1 VIARRR
7 AVVVAT
13 LATAALAHAVR
24 AQSLAARVDAVRDGS
39 VILSFAGR
47 PGLCGDGGDMIW
59 FGDRMYG
66 IGQFGHF
73 RGDTPPCYAGPVEVT
88 IGRASGETISIRTRV
103 GRRAS
108 LSSDATTLGT
118 VSARDAAAFFFAQS
132 RAILGRRNGEQA
144 LIAAV
149 VADSVSVTA
158 PLLQVIRDGN
168 VRLDLRQFATML
180 LGDSDEPDSH
190 TALRGVISD
199 ADLPGDVRGSAIIAL
214 GQRDIALTDAEFL
227 ERQYATLGPKLRDNV
242 FLALSRSDDPRI
254 YRWLAGKALDASEAT
269 DTRKQAL
276 FWLGQ
281 GGMPTAE
288 LVGLYD
294 HLEPRELRE
303 HFTFVLSQR
312 KDDQAVDK
320 LIDIVNHERDK
331 GVRSQALFWLG
342 QSKEP
347 RARAFLRDLILKEE
361 P

>member
-1 VIARRR
+1 M
-7 AVVVAT
+7 
-13 LATAALAHAVR
+13 LATVALAHEVDP
-24 AQSLAARVDAVRDGS
+24 QSLDARVGAVRDGS
-39 VILSFAGR
+39 VVMSFAGR

-66 IGQFGHF
+66 FGQVGHF
-73 RGDTPPCYAGPVEVT
+73 RGETPLCNAGPVQVT
-88 IGRASGETISIRTRV
+88 IGRVGGETISIRTRV
-103 GRRAS
+103 GRVS
-108 LSSDATTLGT
+108 PSSDATNLGA
-118 VSARDAAAFFFAQS
+118 VPARDAAAFFFAQS
-132 RAILGRRNGEQA
+132 RAILGHRNAEQA

-158 PLLQVIRDGN
+158 PLLQVVRDGN
-168 VRLDLRQFATML
+168 ARLDLRQFAAML
-180 LGDSDEPDSH
+180 LSDADEPDSH

-199 ADLPGDVRGSAIIAL
+199 PELPGDVRGSAIIAL
-214 GQRDIALTDAEFL
+214 GQRDIALADAEFL
-227 ERQYATLGPKLRDNV
+227 ERQYTTLGPNLRDNV

-254 YRWLAGKALDASEAT
+254 YRWLAGRALDANET
-269 DTRKQAL
+269 TETRKQAL

-281 GGMPTAE
+281 GAMPSHD
-288 LVGLYD
+288 LVELYD
-294 HLEPRELRE
+294 QLGPRELRE

-347 RARAFLRDLILKEE
+347 RAHAFLRDLILREE
-361 P
+361 R